1 MAQDLS
7 FLYGRAFHEDGDGP
21 SAGFYVLT
29 TEGSRIYLG
38 RKHPENFVNNGVEA
52 YIDRV
57 APNNKVTDR
66 TAQHLVIE
74 KDLTGAEKL
83 ILFYNSGNQSA
94 LYVDD
99 CQVLWTNMAIIDLQ
113 ADQ

>member
-7 FLYGRAFHEDGDGP
+7 FLYRRAFHEEGDGP
-21 SAGFYVLT
+21 SAEFYVLC

-38 RKHPENFVNNGVEA
+38 RKHPENFVNDGVEA

-57 APNNKVTDR
+57 APNNKVTKR
-66 TAQHLVIE
+66 TAQYLVIE
-74 KDLTGAEKL
+74 KDLTGAKKL

-99 CQVLWTNMAIIDLQ
+99 CQVLWTNKAILNLQ
-113 ADQ
+113 ADK